1 MSASEN
7 SGLEEPMDKP
17 RIFLGSS
24 GKQEKLLQALTR
36 GLSDIARVEPWMTSF
51 NPGTST
57 LERLLELTQ
66 EVDFAAFVFAQDDWT
81 TSSPSASSQPGSGQA
96 SPRDN
101 VVFEAGLF
109 GGVLGMRRTFILHAS
124 GAKLPTDL
132 LGLTCVRYEGSTA
145 APPSVAVMKVVCQ
158 KLRNAIENQGRLAR
172 IEGMWWQ
179 FSLTQRSE
187 KEPSA
192 VSLLKISRNRNG
204 ALEVAGRS
212 WQEDGTLSARYWSE
226 AVKEREDASGI
237 FYYWKGERP
246 LHPDAPQ
253 LEGTG
258 EIRLES
264 ADRASGYWTTRADR
278 DPNVN
283 ARTAGVYLRAEPT
296 DMSILDGRDD
306 RQRVEL
312 NAERLKN

>member
-1 MSASEN
+1 
-7 SGLEEPMDKP
+7 
-17 RIFLGSS
+17 
-24 GKQEKLLQALTR
+24 TR
-36 GLSDIARVEPWMTSF
+36 
-51 NPGTST
+51 
-57 LERLLELTQ
+57 

-81 TSSPSASSQPGSGQA
+81 TNSAAADPASTDGQA

-132 LGLTCVRYEGSTA
+132 LGLTCVRYDGSTA
-145 APPSVAVMKVVCQ
+145 PPVIKVVCQ
-158 KLRNAIENQGRLAR
+158 KLRSAMENEGRLGR
-172 IEGMWWQ
+172 IEGAWWQ
-179 FSLTQRSE
+179 FSLTARTG

-192 VSLLKISRNRNG
+192 VSLLKISRDRSG
-204 ALEVAGRS
+204 ALELTGRA
-212 WQEDGTLSARYWSE
+212 WQEDGTLSGRYWSE
-226 AVKEREDASGI
+226 ALKEKPDSSGV

-264 ADRASGYWTTRADR
+264 ADRAAGYFTTRTE
-278 DPNVN
+278 NSH
-283 ARTAGVYLRAEPT
+283 ARTSGVFLRADPE
-296 DMSILDGRDD
+296 DIGILDGRDD
-306 RQRVEL
+306 QKRVEL
-312 NAERLKN
+312 IAARLKSWKSMKST